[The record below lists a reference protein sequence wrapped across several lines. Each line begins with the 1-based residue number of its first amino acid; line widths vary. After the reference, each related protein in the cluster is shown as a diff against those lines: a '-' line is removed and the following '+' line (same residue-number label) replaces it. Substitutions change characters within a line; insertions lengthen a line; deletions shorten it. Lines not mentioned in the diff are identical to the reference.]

1 MKKVTAVI
9 PCYNEADGIAN
20 VIRSFPQRQLK
31 AHGYTLEI
39 LVVDNNSTD
48 GTAEVAAAAGARVI
62 HESKK
67 GKGNAIRTGFA
78 SISPDTDFVVMLD
91 GDDTYRPQEV
101 IRLLEPLAS
110 GFCNVVI
117 GSRLGGRIS
126 DGSMKAFNRFGNWTY
141 SHLVRYS
148 FRVNVTDVLTG
159 YFAWTKSVIDDL
171 HPHLESDGFAIEMEM
186 ITKMARLG
194 HEIYSVPISYHSRAG
209 SSSLQPIQDGARIM
223 HMYLKNLA
231 WKPEDTS
238 AAKPARRRSARP
250 AKPAKRRLAGGFA
263 ERLGDKEGK

>member
-1 MKKVTAVI
+1 MKKVTAII

-20 VIRSFPQRQLK
+20 VIKAFPRAQLK
-31 AHGYTLEI
+31 AHGYALDI

-48 GTAEVAAAAGARVI
+48 GTAEVAAAAGARVLF
-62 HESKK
+62 EGEK
-67 GKGNAIRTGFA
+67 GKGNAIRAGFA
-78 SISPDTDFVVMLD
+78 SISPDTDYVVMLD

-101 IRLLEPLAS
+101 IRLLEPLSS

-126 DGSMKAFNRFGNWTY
+126 DGSMKAFNRLGNWTY

-159 YFAWTKSVIDDL
+159 YFAWTKEVIDDL
-171 HPHLESDGFAIEMEM
+171 RPHLVSDGFAIEMEM

-194 HEIYSVPISYHSRAG
+194 HEIYSVPISYNARAG
-209 SSSLQPIQDGARIM
+209 DSNLQPIQDGARILNM
-223 HMYLKNLA
+223 FMKNLS
-231 WKPEDTS
+231 WKPEQTQP
-238 AAKPARRRSARP
+238 AKRRRPARP
-250 AKPAKRRLAGGFA
+250 AKRRSAPSFA
-263 ERLGDKEGK
+263 ERVGAGEDE